1 MPTIE
6 NAIRNRFC
14 ILQSS
19 LVRRLGLKNLM
30 FLFALMMLSGCGSKP
45 SDRAQILMDDYLTV
59 VERLVSSYDGLT
71 KTDLMKASADANA
84 KFQVLTRNWPPG
96 YAAEAMTEFQ
106 LVNRV
111 LRAAAVGCNSHPIH
125 HSGKIVDFITA
136 VSSKNQPET
145 FLEISGVLNALNIT
159 KSISVKS
166 PYSDSDGRWYF
177 FQEPDDNTHNLGFQP
192 DKREVVNCI
201 TFLLLGI
208 SEHFEKGKKLLPKR

>member
-19 LVRRLGLKNLM
+19 LVRRLGLMNLM
-30 FLFALMMLSGCGSKP
+30 FIFALMMLSGCGSKP

-59 VERLVSSYDGLT
+59 VERLVFSYDGLT

-96 YAAEAMTEFQ
+96 YAAEALTEFQ

-111 LRAAAVGCNSHPIH
+111 LSAAAVGCNSHPIYLDG
-125 HSGKIVDFITA
+125 SIVNFITA
-136 VSSKNQPET
+136 VSSENHPEI

-177 FQEPDDNTHNLGFQP
+177 FQEPDDNTQNLGFRR

-208 SEHFEKGKKLLPKR
+208 SEHFEKGKKLLQKR